1 MKKSQGVSLISK
13 AYKGVSLI
21 ELLVVIAVF
30 SILAVLAASGIFMS
44 LRGSRKSEA
53 VSKVRENLDYSFA
66 VMERH
71 IRNAETI
78 TCSSSTQVDYDDK
91 YGNTVY
97 FSCESVGTGGYI
109 SSASARLTSDEI
121 EVTACEFV
129 CDPGDANVPPSVAI
143 SVTGENVDTSGI
155 EGAAVDLSTKIFLRT
170 Y

>member
-1 MKKSQGVSLISK
+1 MKKTQ
-13 AYKGVSLI
+13 GVSLI

-66 VMERH
+66 VMERQ
-71 IRNAETI
+71 IRNAETVL
-78 TCSSSTQVDYDDK
+78 CSISTSTHVDYNDK

-143 SVTGENVDTSGI
+143 SVTGQDVNITGI
-155 EGAAVDLSTKIFLRT
+155 EGAEVDLTTKIFLRT